1 MHAALHKIEVIVDR
15 LIPPLL
21 AALLVVIVGELFFSH
36 QFEWYKHYADL
47 FDSFVILVFAAD
59 LGFKYSRI
67 RKLPT
72 FAKKY
77 WLEIIA
83 TIPFFLIFRL
93 LEFFRVSDV
102 LEAGQAFAHEGAAA
116 EKLVQEGAA
125 AGKIEREAALIAKEA
140 VRAGE
145 VSRTARMLN
154 TFRAI
159 GRFPRFIN
167 ALHFWEKPTGKHHW
181 HEKKNIRQRQQRG

>member
-1 MHAALHKIEVIVDR
+1 MHIVLHKIEVIVDR

-36 QFEWYKHYADL
+36 QFEWYKRYADF
-47 FDSFVILVFAAD
+47 FDGFIILVFAAD

-67 RKLPT
+67 RKLPA
-72 FAKKY
+72 FVKKY

-83 TIPFFLIFRL
+83 TIPFFLVFRL
-93 LEFFRVSDV
+93 LEFFRISDV
-102 LEAGQAFAHEGAAA
+102 LETTQTFAHEGAAA
-116 EKLVQEGAA
+116 GKLEKEVE
-125 AGKIEREAALIAKEA
+125 LIAKETA
-140 VRAGE
+140 KAGE

-159 GRFPRFIN
+159 SRFPRMIR
-167 ALHFWEKPTGKHHW
+167 AAHFFEKPTGQHHW
-181 HEKKNIRQRQQRG
+181 HEKKGNKR

>member
-1 MHAALHKIEVIVDR
+1 MRIVLHKIEVIVDR

-116 EKLVQEGAA
+116 
-125 AGKIEREAALIAKEA
+125 GKIEKEAAIIVKEA
-140 VRAGE
+140 ARAGE
-145 VSRTARMLN
+145 VSRTARMIN
-154 TFRAI
+154 VFRAV
-159 GRFPRFIN
+159 GRFPRFIS

-181 HEKKNIRQRQQRG
+181 HEKKR